1 LTKRGAKQMTAKQ
14 IRRRVEKLMA
24 KGKASR
30 RRGWVM
36 TEIVAQFEKKERPKA
51 KEYIINKW
59 AYGG

>member
-1 LTKRGAKQMTAKQ
+1 MTIEQ
-14 IRRRVEKLMA
+14 RVENLMA
-24 KGKASR
+24 KGKVSR

-36 TEIVAQFEKKERPKA
+36 TEIVAQFEKRDRPKA

>member
-1 LTKRGAKQMTAKQ
+1 MTAKQ

-36 TEIVAQFEKKERPKA
+36 TEIVAQFEKKDRPKA